1 MSPEALVVV
10 GDRFEEFLAN
20 RGTVPVSVLLDR
32 LRAGELPESLAL
44 AIGQGLTDNQL
55 AELRDLMSG
64 AAAGIPHRAERALT
78 HKHRAENV
86 LVGPVRRLAED
97 RFTADLVLDERVEV
111 LADHLTGQHIPA
123 ITILEAARQLW
134 TVVTEQYLIAGTER
148 TRFVIGSV
156 NSSFHS
162 FVFPMP
168 ATLRYELL
176 GHSTTPVGAIYRCR
190 VGVHHGDEPAAA
202 VVEAEYRVIPEKL
215 SAKQEAMAARR
226 AIAAQVAALSEA
238 AEAEAGAAAEPE
250 RAAVPA

>member
-1 MSPEALVVV
+1 MPPEALVVV
-10 GDRFEEFLAN
+10 GDRFEEFLTN

-32 LRAGELPESLAL
+32 LRGGEPPESLAL
-44 AIGQGLTDNQL
+44 AVGQGLTDAQL
-55 AELRDLMSG
+55 TELRDLLG
-64 AAAGIPHRAERALT
+64 QAADAAVPHRAEQRLT

-86 LVGPVRRLAED
+86 LVGPVTRLDEG

-123 ITILEAARQLW
+123 VTLIEAARQLW
-134 TVVTEQYLIAGTER
+134 TVVTEQYLIADTER
-148 TRFVIGSV
+148 TRFVVGSV

-176 GHSTTPVGAIYRCR
+176 DRSTTPVGAIYRCR
-190 VGVHHGDEPAAA
+190 IGVHHGDEPPAAL
-202 VVEAEYRVIPEKL
+202 VEAEYRVIPEKL

-226 AIAAQVAALSEA
+226 AIAAQVGALR
-238 AEAEAGAAAEPE
+238 AAAEDPRPE
-250 RAAVPA
+250 PVPA

>member
-20 RGTVPVSVLLDR
+20 RGTIPVSALLDR
-32 LRAGELPESLAL
+32 LRGGEPPESLAL
-44 AIGQGLTDNQL
+44 AFGQGLTEAQL
-55 AELRDLMSG
+55 AELRALLG
-64 AAAGIPHRAERALT
+64 RAAVGVPDRAERRLT

-86 LVGPVRRLAED
+86 LIGPVARLAEG

-123 ITILEAARQLW
+123 ITLLEAARQLW

-176 GHSTTPVGAIYRCR
+176 DHATTPVGAVYHCR
-190 VGVHHGDEPAAA
+190 IGVHHGEEPAAA

-226 AIAAQVAALSEA
+226 AIAAQVGALRA
-238 AEAEAGAAAEPE
+238 AEEPE
-250 RAAVPA
+250 SVPA